1 MPIYRVFGTKYINYY
16 TIVSAADEYQAAEIA
31 NLRPETD
38 WDQIPTDD
46 VIEATDVYLD
56 EDTPT
61 DESLFKDEDYHP
73 GFSNALVTEE
83 DLQLNI

>member
-1 MPIYRVFGTKYINYY
+1 MPIYRVFGTKYTNYY

-38 WDQIPTDD
+38 WNEITTGDI
-46 VIEATDVYLD
+46 IEATDVFLD
-56 EDTPT
+56 EDT
-61 DESLFKDEDYHP
+61 EI
-73 GFSNALVTEE
+73 

>member
-1 MPIYRVFGTKYINYY
+1 MPIYRVFGTKYENYY

-31 NLRPETD
+31 NLRPVSD
-38 WDQIPTDD
+38 WDSIPTDD

-56 EDTPT
+56 EDT
-61 DESLFKDEDYHP
+61 EI
-73 GFSNALVTEE
+73 

>member
-1 MPIYRVFGTKYINYY
+1 MPLYRVFGTKYINYY

-38 WDQIPTDD
+38 WDEILTDD

-56 EDTPT
+56 EDT
-61 DESLFKDEDYHP
+61 EI
-73 GFSNALVTEE
+73 

>member
-1 MPIYRVFGTKYINYY
+1 MPLYRVFGTKYTNYY

-38 WDQIPTDD
+38 WNDIPTDD

-56 EDTPT
+56 ED
-61 DESLFKDEDYHP
+61 DK
-73 GFSNALVTEE
+73 V

>member
-1 MPIYRVFGTKYINYY
+1 LPIYRVFGTKYENYY

-31 NLRPETD
+31 NLRPVSD
-38 WDQIPTDD
+38 WDSIPTDD

-56 EDTPT
+56 EDT
-61 DESLFKDEDYHP
+61 EI
-73 GFSNALVTEE
+73 

>member
-1 MPIYRVFGTKYINYY
+1 VFGTKYENYY

-31 NLRPETD
+31 NLRPVSD
-38 WDQIPTDD
+38 WDSIPTDD

-56 EDTPT
+56 EDT
-61 DESLFKDEDYHP
+61 EI
-73 GFSNALVTEE
+73 